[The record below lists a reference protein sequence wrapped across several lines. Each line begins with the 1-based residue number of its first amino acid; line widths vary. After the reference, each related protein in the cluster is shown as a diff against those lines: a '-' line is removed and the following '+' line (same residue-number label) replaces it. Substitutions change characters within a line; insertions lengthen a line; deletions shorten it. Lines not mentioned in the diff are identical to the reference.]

1 MIDTSFIENLT
12 KDLEKKVKGIQDAGS
27 KRNIVSNDIS
37 AIDID
42 TVAFVDIKE
51 NSIILKN
58 GGGQLDFNNQS
69 GKDFIN
75 KVFEA
80 FTKS

>member
-27 KRNIVSNDIS
+27 KRNIVSNDIC

-42 TVAFVDIKE
+42 TVAFVDIDEKL
-51 NSIILKN
+51 IILKN
-58 GGGQLDFNNQS
+58 GSELHFNNPPLD
-69 GKDFIN
+69 KDFIN